1 MEKLTQTSLLDLLAA
16 YSTCVFPADQAQA
29 AARDKICP
37 EWRTCKHGEICMDD
51 TINLECV
58 CYLDE
63 PDKLPGGPAP
73 LPEDISDVFSRDQ
86 RKVLA
91 AGFALV
97 RYTRDAK
104 LIQVSEADLC
114 NGWCSLD
121 TFKTYAEAERKLKE
135 LKSRGH
141 IETDL
146 RDKIVMSGWN
156 QPGGLLKAG
165 FEFYRCYGLG
175 SPQEGNYCIKVGSR
189 NWSNLAKYDAAHDL
203 CLAWDALMTND
214 PKALEG

>member
-16 YSTCVFPADQAQA
+16 YPTCVFPADQAEA

-51 TINLECV
+51 SINLECV

-63 PDKLPGGPAP
+63 PDKLPGAPSP
-73 LPEDISDVFSRDQ
+73 LPEGISDGFSRDQ

-104 LIQVSEADLC
+104 LIQVSEADIC

-121 TFKTYAEAERKLKE
+121 PFKTYAEAERKLKE
-135 LKSRGH
+135 LKNRGH
-141 IETDL
+141 IETDS
-146 RDKIVMSGWN
+146 RGKIVMSGWH
-156 QPGGLLKAG
+156 QSAGIKASG
-165 FEFYRCYGLG
+165 FEFYRSYWFNDGEKETC
-175 SPQEGNYCIKVGSR
+175 SIKVGSR
-189 NWSNLAKYDAAHDL
+189 NWSNLAKFDSRAELEAA
-203 CLAWDALMTND
+203 WTKLMDD

>member
-16 YSTCVFPADQAQA
+16 YPTCVFPADQAQA
-29 AARDKICP
+29 AA
-37 EWRTCKHGEICMDD
+37 
-51 TINLECV
+51 
-58 CYLDE
+58 
-63 PDKLPGGPAP
+63 PAP
-73 LPEDISDVFSRDQ
+73 LPDNISDVFSRDE

-104 LIQVSEADLC
+104 LIQLSEADLC

-121 TFKTYAEAERKLKE
+121 PFKTYAEAERKLKE

-141 IETDL
+141 IETDS
-146 RDKIVMSGWN
+146 RGKIVMSGWN

-165 FEFYRCYGLG
+165 FEFYRSYWFRDEEKETC
-175 SPQEGNYCIKVGSR
+175 SIKVGSR
-189 NWSNLAKYDAAHDL
+189 NWSNLAKFGSRAELEAA
-203 CLAWDALMTND
+203 WTKLMED